1 MTSISTIPTNP
12 WPAVTNPWPADVHTL
27 AIDIG
32 GTGFKASVLDEKGAM
47 VVEEVRVATPY
58 PCTPE
63 TFLST
68 ILELVKPLPPAH
80 RVTVGFPGLV
90 RNGVVHEV
98 PSLSRRV
105 RNGERDETLAKA
117 WSGYDLRTAIANT
130 MSLPTKVANDAD
142 VQGCAVAKGSGL
154 EFVLTLGTGVGT
166 SLFQDGQLLPHL
178 ELSHGPFDDTMTTD
192 IALGDFQLR
201 HVGVETWL
209 IRVRKAIAYFDAML
223 IFDHLYIGGGNARL
237 LSRDDIGPKGSLV
250 SNENGI
256 LGGIRIWELDA

>member
-1 MTSISTIPTNP
+1 MTTIPTNP
-12 WPAVTNPWPADVHTL
+12 WPAVTNPWPSDVHTL
-27 AIDIG
+27 ALDIG
-32 GTGFKASVLDEKGAM
+32 GTGFKASVLDEHGAM
-47 VVEEVRVATPY
+47 VVDEVRVATPY

-63 TFLST
+63 TFLET
-68 ILELVKPLPPAH
+68 VLELVAPLPAAH

-90 RNGVVHEV
+90 RHGVVLEV

-105 RNGERDETLAKA
+105 RNGERDAELASH
-117 WSGYDLRTAIANT
+117 WSGFDLRTAIAT
-130 MSLPTKVANDAD
+130 AMSLPTKVANDAD
-142 VQGCAVAKGSGL
+142 VQGCAVAQGDGL

-192 IALGDFQLR
+192 IALGDAELR

-209 IRVRKAIAYFDAML
+209 VRVHKAIAYFDSML
-223 IFDHLYIGGGNARL
+223 SFDHLYVGGGNARL
-237 LSRDDIGPKGSLV
+237 LTEDDTGPKGSLV

>member
-1 MTSISTIPTNP
+1 MTIPTNP

-27 AIDIG
+27 ALDIG

-47 VVEEVRVATPY
+47 VVDEVRVATPY

-68 ILELVKPLPPAH
+68 VMQLVSPLPAAH

-90 RNGVVHEV
+90 RQGVVLEV

-105 RNGERDETLAKA
+105 RNGERDASLAKA
-117 WSGYDLRTAIANT
+117 WAGFDLRTAIAT
-130 MSLPTKVANDAD
+130 AMSLPTKVANDAD
-142 VQGCAVAKGSGL
+142 VQGCAVAQGKGL

-192 IALGDFQLR
+192 IALGDFELR
-201 HVGVETWL
+201 HIGVEAWL
-209 IRVRKAIAYFDAML
+209 IKVRKAIGYFDAML
-223 IFDHLYIGGGNARL
+223 SFDHIYVGGGNARL
-237 LSRDDIGPKGSLV
+237 LTQEDIGSKGSLV

>member
-1 MTSISTIPTNP
+1 MSIPTIPSNP
-12 WPAVTNPWPADVHTL
+12 WPAVTNPWPADVRTL
-27 AIDIG
+27 ALDIG

-47 VVEEVRVATPY
+47 VVDEVRAATPY
-58 PCTPE
+58 PCPPE
-63 TFLST
+63 TFMST
-68 ILELVKPLPPAH
+68 IMELIKPLPAAH

-90 RNGVVHEV
+90 RHGVILEV

-105 RNGERDETLAKA
+105 RNGERDEQLAEA
-117 WSGYDLRTAIANT
+117 WSGFDLRTAIAAA

-142 VQGCAVAKGSGL
+142 VQGCAVARGKGL

-178 ELSHGPFDDTMTTD
+178 ELSHGPYDDTMTTD
-192 IALGDFQLR
+192 VALGDFQLR
-201 HVGVETWL
+201 HIGVDAWL
-209 IRVRKAIAYFDAML
+209 VKVRKAIAYFDAMI
-223 IFDHLYIGGGNARL
+223 IFDHLYVGGGNARL
-237 LSRDDIGPKGSLV
+237 LSQDDVGPKGTLV